1 MTNTNL
7 GDSVIAV
14 IRTFVPALVG
24 TLIAWLTT
32 NGVALPEDAS
42 AALTTFLVAL
52 FTALYYAVVTFLE
65 RKVNPNFGW
74 LLGLPKAPTYVRGE
88 VVE

>member
-1 MTNTNL
+1 MTTNL
-7 GDSVIAV
+7 SDAAIAV

-24 TLIAWLTT
+24 TFLTWLAT
-32 NGVALPEDAS
+32 NGVSLPDDAS
-42 AALTTFLVAL
+42 TALITFLVAL
-52 FTALYYAVVTFLE
+52 FTALYYAAITFLE

>member
-1 MTNTNL
+1 MNTNL
-7 GDSVIAV
+7 SDAAIAV

-24 TLIAWLTT
+24 TFLAWLTT
-32 NGVALPEDAS
+32 NGVALPDEAS
-42 AALTTFLVAL
+42 SALITFLVAL
-52 FTALYYAVVTFLE
+52 FTALYYAAVTFLE

-74 LLGLPKAPTYVRGE
+74 LLGLPKAPSYVHGE